1 MKKEDKKITP
11 IGGQPMNVR
20 AVQQQLFTT
29 NKL

>member
-1 MKKEDKKITP
+1 MKKKDKKITP

-20 AVQQQLFTT
+20 AVQQLFTT

>member
-11 IGGQPMNVR
+11 IGEQPMDVR
-20 AVQQQLFTT
+20 AVQQLFTA

>member
-1 MKKEDKKITP
+1 MKKEGKKITH

-20 AVQQQLFTT
+20 AVQQLFTT